1 MIPNFV
7 NAAEARIVASKARMK
22 KKKNNLQALI
32 ERVPPLERKRER
44 ERFRKR
50 WSENE
55 IESYKRVSEFWTKYD
70 YNVSNSKS
78 LSKEI

>member
-50 WSENE
+50 
-55 IESYKRVSEFWTKYD
+55 
-70 YNVSNSKS
+70 
-78 LSKEI
+78 